1 VITVGLHVQMDE
13 PRRPVRIGDLESGAA
28 RIRDL
33 AAAGQPAAR
42 RVVDDAG
49 RGLGRLIAAVA
60 KLTVPQLVILGGE
73 GVRRADVAA
82 DAVIEGNRRDRDPL
96 ASGVEFIVNHTDEP
110 QWCRGAAVIAIQTY
124 VLGAHDAPGT
134 D

>member
-1 VITVGLHVQMDE
+1 MDE